1 MVTRSCKHTHPPGS
15 FLCADKVNIIMLY
28 MKAMGAA
35 RFLCSKVGRTLWFYK
50 RFLRLQPTCSQADQ
64 PPLPQGAADTQAYL
78 LGDTG
83 TAWDG
88 NIWKFTVSWEV
99 SAFTRHYSELAEAA
113 VNSGSPLLTSI
124 SRLLGGKKTSRTVQ
138 HSDLGSCHQTCR
150 ASQVSF
156 APKGSGSF
164 SFGVNQAK
172 AKGPSN

>member
-1 MVTRSCKHTHPPGS
+1 M
-15 FLCADKVNIIMLY
+15 
-28 MKAMGAA
+28 
-35 RFLCSKVGRTLWFYK
+35 
-50 RFLRLQPTCSQADQ
+50 
-64 PPLPQGAADTQAYL
+64 

-124 SRLLGGKKTSRTVQ
+124 SRLLGDKTTRTVQ
-138 HSDLGSCHQTCR
+138 HSDLGSCHQACR
-150 ASQVSF
+150 ASQVSS
-156 APKGSGSF
+156 APKGSDSSYF
-164 SFGVNQAK
+164 EVNQAK